1 MSEASEFPAGKPVDF
16 QSFVFH
22 VPLERF
28 IYRLDGLWQVH
39 TPVGPKAM
47 RLLLASQGV
56 DSAILDSVFKNDLFQ
71 RTVGYDTFP
80 NEGPIVERPSGRFL
94 NVWVPPTLKPAD
106 AAGPDDFPRIL
117 ALIEWL
123 CGEDEGAM
131 NWVFHW
137 LTAKIQNPGLLPG
150 TAPVFNTLPGSG
162 KNSLYEIM
170 ATILG
175 PENCRVVTRPQLESR
190 FNGFVKSLFV
200 LGDEI
205 KSYEHQKEIS
215 EQLKI
220 FITGTKVELENKGQN
235 SQPVTN
241 RMAWMF
247 ASNDRI
253 APISVDAGDR
263 RYSVFSNF
271 RSITPAHREMLRSM
285 RTLGSTLWAPDFEA
299 EIAAFARYALDYD
312 LPAGAAAMPYE
323 NASRQA
329 LVDSS
334 KSSSEGF
341 LDEVHAEGVDHLLER
356 MLESRE
362 GLGLRQTRA
371 KWDAGLRGLTKDA
384 FYKIYVTWCESEG
397 KKPIAKGRFSTAILN
412 GTPPLVETRLRLDGK
427 QAHCWIVP
435 RRQGFDEDAIYRF
448 G

>member
-1 MSEASEFPAGKPVDF
+1 
-16 QSFVFH
+16 
-22 VPLERF
+22 
-28 IYRLDGLWQVH
+28 
-39 TPVGPKAM
+39 
-47 RLLLASQGV
+47 
-56 DSAILDSVFKNDLFQ
+56 
-71 RTVGYDTFP
+71 
-80 NEGPIVERPSGRFL
+80 
-94 NVWVPPTLKPAD
+94 
-106 AAGPDDFPRIL
+106 
-117 ALIEWL
+117 
-123 CGEDEGAM
+123 
-131 NWVFHW
+131 
-137 LTAKIQNPGLLPG
+137 
-150 TAPVFNTLPGSG
+150 
-162 KNSLYEIM
+162 
-170 ATILG
+170 
-175 PENCRVVTRPQLESR
+175 
-190 FNGFVKSLFV
+190 
-200 LGDEI
+200 
-205 KSYEHQKEIS
+205 
-215 EQLKI
+215 
-220 FITGTKVELENKGQN
+220 
-235 SQPVTN
+235 
-241 RMAWMF
+241 
-247 ASNDRI
+247 
-253 APISVDAGDR
+253 
-263 RYSVFSNF
+263 
-271 RSITPAHREMLRSM
+271 M

>member
-1 MSEASEFPAGKPVDF
+1 MSEASETAVDF

-22 VPLERF
+22 IPLEKF
-28 IYRLDGLWQVH
+28 IYRLDGQWQVH
-39 TPVGPKAM
+39 TPVGPRSM
-47 RLLLASQGV
+47 RLLLASRGV
-56 DSAILDSVFKNDLFQ
+56 DADVLDSVFKNDLFQ

-80 NEGPIVERPSGRFL
+80 NEGPIVERPAGRYL

-106 AAGPDDFPRIL
+106 AAGPDDFPRVL
-117 ALIEWL
+117 RLIEWL
-123 CGEDEGAM
+123 AGGDAGAM
-131 NWVFHW
+131 DWIFHW

-162 KNSLYEIM
+162 KNSLFEVM

-205 KSYEHQKEIS
+205 KSYEHQKEIA

-220 FITGTKVELENKGQN
+220 FITGTRVELENKGQN
-235 SQPVTN
+235 SQAVTN

-263 RYSVFSNF
+263 RYSIFSNF
-271 RSITPAHREMLRSM
+271 ASITPEHREMLRSM
-285 RTLGSTLWAPDFEA
+285 RTVGSTHWAPDFEA
-299 EIAAFARYALDYD
+299 EIAAFARYALDYP
-312 LPAGAAAMPYE
+312 LPVGASSMPYE

-329 LVDSS
+329 LVESS
-334 KSSSEGF
+334 KSSSEAF
-341 LDEVHAEGVDHLLER
+341 LDEVHAEGIDDLLER
-356 MLESRE
+356 MFDSKA
-362 GLGLRQTRA
+362 GFGLRQSRP
-371 KWDAGLRGLTKDA
+371 KWDAGRRGITKDV
-384 FYKIYVTWCESEG
+384 FYTCYVAWCDAEG
-397 KKPIAKGRFSTAILN
+397 KKPLAKNRLSTAVLN
-412 GTPPLVETRLRLDGK
+412 GTPPLTDHRVRLDGRQK
-427 QAHCWIVP
+427 WCWIVP
-435 RRQGFDEDAIYRF
+435 RREGFDEEAIYRMA
-448 G
+448 